1 MILHIQL
8 KIRPKKKNHA
18 QMKLGCFLSNNVKL
32 ELGRFWRSK
41 IVSNVWFCYPK
52 ISTVLNISSVYE
64 ERASFCSIWDT
75 QIKEKACEI
84 LWSLKMRDGTGC
96 FTPHSATHP
105 HLGGLGQSYCNEDK
119 NDSLHHHRI
128 SKFQACNS
136 KAEKPS
142 RICRAHLSLRTVQTQ
157 PYGFG
162 TWTSCRWAEMLL
174 S

>member
-1 MILHIQL
+1 MH
-8 KIRPKKKNHA
+8 RWN
-18 QMKLGCFLSNNVKL
+18 LG
-32 ELGRFWRSK
+32 
-41 IVSNVWFCYPK
+41 VSFPIMLNLNLVIFKVQKSCLTFGCYPK

-64 ERASFCSIWDT
+64 ERASLCSIWDT